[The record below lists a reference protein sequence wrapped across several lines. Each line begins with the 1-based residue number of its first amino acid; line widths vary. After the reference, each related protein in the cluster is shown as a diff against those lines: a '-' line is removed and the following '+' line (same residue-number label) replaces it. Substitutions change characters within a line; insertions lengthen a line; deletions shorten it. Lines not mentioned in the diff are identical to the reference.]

1 MKQKYSSYKDSGV
14 EWIGEIPSHWS
25 LTKIKQLFEDRNE
38 KNDEMNEFFLSI
50 TKDRGVIP
58 YSEKGNVGNKTSE
71 DIGKYKKVYVG
82 DIVLNPMNI
91 IIGSVGVSKF
101 EGVLSNVYIVLNPI
115 NVSSKFGSYIFHHK
129 SFQLHL
135 KKICYG
141 IMELRESLNKIEF
154 FVEKLP
160 LPSNEEQQQIVTYLD
175 QKTSQIDTLVSL
187 TEKKIELLREKRTSL
202 INEAVTKGLD
212 KSVKMKDSGVEWIG
226 EIPIHWEIRPLKTI
240 TDVRPS
246 NVDKHIY
253 PDEIQVELCNYT
265 DVYKNDFIDKRTPL
279 KVGSCTETE
288 FSRFCLKKGDVIIT
302 KDSETS
308 DDIGIPCLITEDLTN
323 VVCGYHLTLL
333 RPISVVGGFL
343 FRVFQTQYIKS
354 YFENESNGITRV
366 ALGKSS
372 IESTFIVYPPL
383 PEQQQIVDYINHHTS
398 EIDKLISIE
407 QRRIDTLKEYRQS
420 LISEVVTGKVK
431 VSNS

>member
-1 MKQKYSSYKDSGV
+1 MTQHFSTKKVESTWITEVPESWKESKNKYVFRLRKEIVGENWTSYTLL
-14 EWIGEIPSHWS
+14 S
-25 LTKIKQLFEDRNE
+25 LTKK
-38 KNDEMNEFFLSI
+38 
-50 TKDRGVIP
+50 GVIP
-58 YSEKGNVGNKTSE
+58 RDLESGKGKFPESFDTYQIVRENDLVFCLYDVEETPRAIGISE
-71 DIGKYKKVYVG
+71 
-82 DIVLNPMNI
+82 M
-91 IIGSVGVSKF
+91 
-101 EGVLSNVYIVLNPI
+101 EGMIT
-115 NVSSKFGSYIFHHK
+115 GSYDVFSVSQGIPKYFYYYYLTVDDVK
-129 SFQLHL
+129 GMKPLYTGMRNVVRPENFNNL
-135 KKICYG
+135 KIY
-141 IMELRESLNKIEF
+141 
-154 FVEKLP
+154 
-160 LPSNEEQQQIVTYLD
+160 LPSIQEQQQIVTYLD

-187 TEKKIELLREKRTSL
+187 TEKKIELLKEKRTSL

-212 KSVKMKDSGVEWIG
+212 RTVKMKDSGVEWIG
-226 EIPIHWEIRPLKTI
+226 DIPSHWEIRPLKTI

-288 FSRFCLKKGDVIIT
+288 YSRFCLKKGDVIIT

>member
-14 EWIGEIPSHWS
+14 EWIGQIPSHWEVR
-25 LTKIKQLFEDRNE
+25 KFKFLF
-38 KNDEMNEFFLSI
+38 
-50 TKDRGVIP
+50 
-58 YSEKGNVGNKTSE
+58 SEKKHT
-71 DIGKYKKVYVG
+71 
-82 DIVLNPMNI
+82 LNPNLGAGAI
-91 IIGSVGVSKF
+91 SFGRVVFKKD
-101 EGVLSNVYIVLNPI
+101 EGIPEETKLSYQEVLSGEFLINPLNLNFDLKSLRIAKSEIDVVVSGGYIVLTL
-115 NVSSKFGSYIFHHK
+115 SKDNHKNYYKHLLYAFDILQMKSLGNGVRQTISFG
-129 SFQLHL
+129 HL
-135 KKICYG
+135 STENLI
-141 IMELRESLNKIEF
+141 
-154 FVEKLP
+154 LP
-160 LPSNEEQQQIVTYLD
+160 PNDEQIVISNYLD

-187 TEKKIELLREKRTSL
+187 TEKKIELLKEKRTSL

-212 KSVKMKDSGVEWIG
+212 KTAKMKDSGVEWIG